1 MLTARSSDI
10 PAFVPTTPSPL
21 KPRRRERAIFAL
33 PRSRRAGHH
42 VAAIDDVW
50 ISRNLLHGGE
60 AIAKP
65 PMIPTARSIIID
77 FQRQLCK
84 VSRVF
89 GPALPRSCRY
99 GASNFKFDSVA
110 MLVAPASGA
119 SSPEISSS
127 EESLRADIDPESCTA
142 SFQMQENKVYCL

>member
-10 PAFVPTTPSPL
+10 PAFAPTTPPPL
-21 KPRRRERAIFAL
+21 QPRKRERAIFAL

-42 VAAIDDVW
+42 VAAIDGVW
-50 ISRNLLHGGE
+50 ISRNLNSMGL
-60 AIAKP
+60 
-65 PMIPTARSIIID
+65 RN
-77 FQRQLCK
+77 